1 MDTSWRLT
9 SNLAT
14 FDLDNVFAL
23 VHRGMIKS
31 LLQSWWKCKSN
42 LQTGLFAFLKI
53 NYLRQ
58 FLWRSLTVKCG
69 HIIFPHFAFC
79 FSLKRVAVGQQLW
92 GSEALACKCCCP
104 PPPPPPQKNEEKLS
118 NVPESKVKYQIL
130 ILDGQKTKWKKQKQ
144 TDIGNTI
151 PILHCSKII
160 IEIMM
165 MGMMI
170 LWKILYLL

>member
-53 NYLRQ
+53 NYLKL
-58 FLWRSLTVKCG
+58 FLWRSLTVKCVTSSPL
-69 HIIFPHFAFC
+69 ILSFVFPWRG
-79 FSLKRVAVGQQLW
+79 SLWDSRHRSPGQQMLLGPPHKW
-92 GSEALACKCCCP
+92 GETFKCTWESCKV
-104 PPPPPPQKNEEKLS
+104 S
-118 NVPESKVKYQIL
+118 NQIL
-130 ILDGQKTKWKKQKQ
+130 IFAARKTKQSG
-144 TDIGNTI
+144 IGNTI
-151 PILHCSKII
+151 PILHGSK
-160 IEIMM
+160 
-165 MGMMI
+165 
-170 LWKILYLL
+170 K